1 VANEARASVSPQMSA
16 TDWILTL
23 LALPVTAASSYLG
36 LLALLARR
44 QSPPPAVAPWLC
56 FDVIVPAHNE
66 ESEIG
71 ATVASLRAVDY
82 PRDRYRVFV
91 VADNCSDRTASRAR
105 AAGAEVL
112 VRADS
117 SNRGKGYALAFGFER
132 SLRDAFAD
140 MVVVVDADTLVSPNL
155 LRAFAARF
163 AAGARA
169 VQADYGP
176 RNPRASWR
184 TRVMTIAL
192 AAFHGVRSVARE
204 RLGLSCGLRGNGM
217 GFARALLQQ
226 HPPRAFSIVEDL
238 EYGLQLGYAGVRV
251 TYVDEAHVQGHMAV
265 SERDSRS
272 QRRRWERGRRALVR
286 ANVLPLLRGAWRR
299 RDPLLADLA
308 FDLLV
313 PPIGQIALWTA
324 LGLMLSLAA
333 QRFFDLRVTVA
344 PWLCGISAL
353 GLILHVAQGWRFAGS
368 GLRGLVDLLWAP
380 VYVVWKLTLRFA
392 DRGHAPKEWV
402 RTRREIRS

>member
-1 VANEARASVSPQMSA
+1 VAYAARARVSLHMSA
-16 TDWILTL
+16 IDWTLTL
-23 LALPVTAASSYLG
+23 LALPVTAASGYLTV
-36 LLALLARR
+36 LALLARR
-44 QSPPPAVAPWLC
+44 QPPPPAVAPSLY

-71 ATVASLRAVDY
+71 DTVASLRAVDY
-82 PRDRYRVFV
+82 PRDHYRVLV
-91 VADNCSDRTASRAR
+91 VADNCSDETALRAR

-112 VRADS
+112 VRSDS
-117 SNRGKGYALAFGFER
+117 SKRGKGYALAFAFER

-163 AAGARA
+163 AAGARV

-217 GFARALLQQ
+217 GFARAVLQQ

-238 EYGLQLGYAGVRV
+238 EYGLQLGYAGIRV
-251 TYVDEAHVQGHMAV
+251 AYADEAQVQGHMAV

-272 QRRRWERGRRALVR
+272 QRQRWERGRRALVR

-313 PPIGQIALWTA
+313 PPIGQLTLWTA

-333 QRFFDLRVTVA
+333 QRFFDPRVTVA
-344 PWLCGISAL
+344 LWLWGASAL

-368 GLRGLVDLLWAP
+368 GLRGLVDLMWAP
-380 VYVVWKLTLRFA
+380 VYMIWKLKLRFA
-392 DRGHAPKEWV
+392 DRGRTPKEWI
-402 RTRREIRS
+402 RTRREARS